1 LCQCT
6 SFDVEAFDLFF
17 FPKFF
22 LSILSTSLQI
32 FPQSLHHNLNWK
44 HYKLS
49 TNGCLG
55 VAMVAQALRW
65 HFKTLNSHILSFD
78 SIMLC
83 IKIFILFSCSL

>member
-32 FPQSLHHNLNWK
+32 FPQSLHHNLN
-44 HYKLS
+44 
-49 TNGCLG
+49 
-55 VAMVAQALRW
+55 
-65 HFKTLNSHILSFD
+65 
-78 SIMLC
+78 
-83 IKIFILFSCSL
+83 